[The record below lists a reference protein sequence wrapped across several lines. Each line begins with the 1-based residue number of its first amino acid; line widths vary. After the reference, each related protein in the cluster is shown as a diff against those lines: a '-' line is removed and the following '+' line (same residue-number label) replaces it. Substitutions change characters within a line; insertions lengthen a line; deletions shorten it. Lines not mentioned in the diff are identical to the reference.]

1 MKFTKLLKAAVVS
14 AGISA
19 SAVCF
24 MLPAVLSGSQCQ
36 VHADTVTIQECINAS
51 QQNWYSWF
59 QGKSRSTQF
68 HFIDLLELL
77 SRLSPA
83 QKN

>member
-1 MKFTKLLKAAVVS
+1 MKFTKLLKAVFIS
-14 AGISA
+14 AGIMTGA
-19 SAVCF
+19 ICF
-24 MLPAVLSGSQCQ
+24 VLPSVLHGSQC
-36 VHADTVTIQECINAS
+36 HAEATSIQECLS
-51 QQNWYSWF
+51 SGQQNWYSWF

-83 QKN
+83 QKS